1 MKKTTPTASDRR
13 WSRYIPGPLLLAA
26 LVAVGLIAWGAHG
39 MHAMQAAN
47 AANATNAANSS
58 SPTGPAPALQHE
70 GEAIVVPATSPLRRT
85 LAVAPVVSQ
94 SLAAPFVL
102 PAAVEADPARLV
114 KITTPMAGRVV
125 SLNKQLGDA
134 VKAGEIL
141 FVIDAPDFAQ
151 AGADAARAQAA
162 LTLAA
167 GNLERQQALDHEQLT
182 ARRDLEQAQSDY
194 AQAASEAARAAAR
207 LRQSGV
213 HTGSDMKNGTLAVRA
228 PFAGR
233 VVELSAARGM
243 YWNDATAP
251 LMTVADLS
259 QVFVAINA
267 QEKDLAQV
275 YAGQAASIRLDAY
288 PEPLQGTVRYVGE
301 MLDPDTRTVKL
312 RVPFENRDG
321 RLKPGMF
328 ATATLSARARPAILV
343 PLTAVVQGGFASR
356 VFVET
361 APWRFTAREVTLGAQ
376 VGDQVEVQSGL
387 AAGTRIVVKDGVLLN
402 D

>member
-1 MKKTTPTASDRR
+1 MKNTKHTSMDRC
-13 WSRYIPGPLLLAA
+13 WSRFIPGPFLLAG

-39 MHAMQAAN
+39 MHAMQTAN
-47 AANATNAANSS
+47 AAAPAT
-58 SPTGPAPALQHE
+58 PAPELVREAD
-70 GEAIVVPATSPLRRT
+70 AIVVPATSPLRRT
-85 LAVAPVVSQ
+85 LVVAPVQSQ

-102 PAAVEADPARLV
+102 PATVEADPARLV

-125 SLNKQLGDA
+125 RLVKQLGDA
-134 VKAGEIL
+134 VTAGDIL
-141 FVIDAPDFAQ
+141 FVIDAPDLAQ
-151 AGADAARAQAA
+151 AGTDAARAQAA

-167 GNLERQQALDHEQLT
+167 SSLQRQQALDHEQLT
-182 ARRDLEQAQSDY
+182 ARRDLELAQSDY

-213 HTGSDMKNGTLAVRA
+213 PHGGDVKGGALAVRA
-228 PFAGR
+228 PIAGR

-259 QVFVAINA
+259 HVFVAINA

-275 YAGQAASIRLDAY
+275 YVGQAAHIRLDAY
-288 PEPLQGTVRYVGE
+288 PEPLQGAVRYVGE

-328 ATATLSARARPAILV
+328 ATATLSARPRPAILV
-343 PLTAVVQGGFASR
+343 PLTAVVRGGFASR

-361 APWRFTAREVTLGAQ
+361 APWRFTAREVTLGTQ
-376 VGDQVEVQSGL
+376 VGDNVEVLSGL
-387 AAGTRIVVKDGVLLN
+387 AAGARIVVKDGVLL
-402 D
+402 DD

>member
-1 MKKTTPTASDRR
+1 MKNTKHTSVDRR
-13 WSRYIPGPLLLAA
+13 WSRFIPGPFLLAG

-39 MHAMQAAN
+39 MHAMQTAN
-47 AANATNAANSS
+47 AAAPAT
-58 SPTGPAPALQHE
+58 PAPELVREAD
-70 GEAIVVPATSPLRRT
+70 AIVVPAASPLRRT
-85 LAVAPVVSQ
+85 LVVAPVQSQ

-102 PAAVEADPARLV
+102 PATVEADPARLV

-125 SLNKQLGDA
+125 RLEKQLGDA
-134 VKAGEIL
+134 VTAGDIL
-141 FVIDAPDFAQ
+141 FVIDAPDLAQ

-167 GNLERQQALDHEQLT
+167 SSLQRQQALDHEQLT
-182 ARRDLEQAQSDY
+182 ARGDLEQAQSDY

-213 HTGSDMKNGTLAVRA
+213 PHGGDVKGGTLAVRA
-228 PFAGR
+228 PIAGR

-259 QVFVAINA
+259 HVFVAINA

-275 YAGQAASIRLDAY
+275 YVGQAAHIRLDAY
-288 PEPLQGTVRYVGE
+288 PEPLQGAVRYVGE

-328 ATATLSARARPAILV
+328 ATATLSARTRPAILV

-361 APWRFTAREVTLGAQ
+361 APWRFTAREVTLGTQ
-376 VGDQVEVQSGL
+376 VGDNVEVLSGL
-387 AAGTRIVVKDGVLLN
+387 AAGARIVVKDGVLL
-402 D
+402 DD

>member
-1 MKKTTPTASDRR
+1 MKNTKHTSMDRR
-13 WSRYIPGPLLLAA
+13 WSRFIPGPFLLAG

-39 MHAMQAAN
+39 MHAMQTAN
-47 AANATNAANSS
+47 AAAPAT
-58 SPTGPAPALQHE
+58 PAPELVREAD
-70 GEAIVVPATSPLRRT
+70 AIVVPAASPLRRT
-85 LAVAPVVSQ
+85 LVVAPVQSQ

-102 PAAVEADPARLV
+102 PATVEADPARLV

-125 SLNKQLGDA
+125 RLEKQLGDA
-134 VKAGEIL
+134 VTAGDIL
-141 FVIDAPDFAQ
+141 FVIDAPDLAQ

-167 GNLERQQALDHEQLT
+167 SSLQRQQALDHEQLT
-182 ARRDLEQAQSDY
+182 ARGDLEQAQSDY

-213 HTGSDMKNGTLAVRA
+213 PHGGDVKGGTLVVRA
-228 PFAGR
+228 PIAGR

-259 QVFVAINA
+259 HVFVAINA

-275 YAGQAASIRLDAY
+275 YVGQAAHIRLDAY
-288 PEPLQGTVRYVGE
+288 PEPLQGAVRYVGE

-328 ATATLSARARPAILV
+328 ATATLSARPRPAILV
-343 PLTAVVQGGFASR
+343 PLTAVVRGGFASR

-361 APWRFTAREVTLGAQ
+361 APWRFTAREVTLGTQ
-376 VGDQVEVQSGL
+376 VGDNVEVLSGL
-387 AAGTRIVVKDGVLLN
+387 AAGARIVVKDGVLL
-402 D
+402 DD

>member
-1 MKKTTPTASDRR
+1 MKNTKHTSVDRR
-13 WSRYIPGPLLLAA
+13 WSRFIPGPFLLAG

-39 MHAMQAAN
+39 MHAMQTAN
-47 AANATNAANSS
+47 AAAPAT
-58 SPTGPAPALQHE
+58 PAPELVREAD
-70 GEAIVVPATSPLRRT
+70 AIVVPATSPLRPT
-85 LAVAPVVSQ
+85 LVVAPVQSQ

-102 PAAVEADPARLV
+102 PATVEADPARLV

-125 SLNKQLGDA
+125 RLEKQLGDA
-134 VKAGEIL
+134 VTAGDIL
-141 FVIDAPDFAQ
+141 FVIDAPDLAQ

-167 GNLERQQALDHEQLT
+167 SSLQRQQALDHEQLT
-182 ARRDLEQAQSDY
+182 ARGDLEQAQSDY

-213 HTGSDMKNGTLAVRA
+213 PHGGDVKGGTLAVRA
-228 PFAGR
+228 PIAGR

-259 QVFVAINA
+259 HVFVAINA

-275 YAGQAASIRLDAY
+275 YVGQAAHIRLDAY
-288 PEPLQGTVRYVGE
+288 PEPLQGAVRYVGE

-328 ATATLSARARPAILV
+328 ATATLSARPRPAILV
-343 PLTAVVQGGFASR
+343 PLTAVVRGGFASR

-361 APWRFTAREVTLGAQ
+361 APWRFTAREVTLGTQ
-376 VGDQVEVQSGL
+376 VGDNVEVLSGL
-387 AAGTRIVVKDGVLLN
+387 AAGARIVVKDGVLL
-402 D
+402 DD

>member
-1 MKKTTPTASDRR
+1 MKKNHYTSPDRR
-13 WSRYIPGPLLLAA
+13 WSRFVPGPLMLAILIGVA
-26 LVAVGLIAWGAHG
+26 LTGWGTRHLYLSQAVA
-39 MHAMQAAN
+39 AAGPD
-47 AANATNAANSS
+47 A
-58 SPTGPAPALQHE
+58 GPAPALVHDAD
-70 GEAIVVPATSPLRRT
+70 GITVPAGSPLRRS
-85 LAVAPVVSQ
+85 LAVAPVASH

-114 KITTPMAGRVV
+114 RITTPMAGRVV
-125 SLNKQLGDA
+125 RLNKQLGDA
-134 VKAGEIL
+134 VKAGDIL

-167 GNLERQQALDHEQLT
+167 GNLARQQSLDHEQLT
-182 ARRDLEQAQSDY
+182 ARRDLEQAQNDF
-194 AQAASEAARAAAR
+194 AQAASESARATAR
-207 LRQSGV
+207 LRQSGAGNASGASALDV
-213 HTGSDMKNGTLAVRA
+213 KNGTLAVRA

-243 YWNDATAP
+243 YWNDPTAS

-275 YAGQAASIRLDAY
+275 YAGQSASIRFDAY
-288 PEPLQGTVRYVGE
+288 PQPLQGTVRYVGE

-312 RVPFENRDG
+312 RVPFDNRDG

-328 ATATLSARARPAILV
+328 ASATLLARPRPAILV

-361 APWRFTAREVTLGAQ
+361 SPWHFAAREVTLGAQ
-376 VGDQVEVQSGL
+376 VGDNVEVLSGL
-387 AAGTRIVVKDGVLLN
+387 AAGARIVVKDGVLLN

>member
-1 MKKTTPTASDRR
+1 MKNTKHTSVDRR
-13 WSRYIPGPLLLAA
+13 CSRFIPGPFLLAG

-39 MHAMQAAN
+39 MHAMQTAN
-47 AANATNAANSS
+47 AAAPAT
-58 SPTGPAPALQHE
+58 PAPELVREAD
-70 GEAIVVPATSPLRRT
+70 AIVVPATSPLRRT
-85 LAVAPVVSQ
+85 LVVAPVQSQ

-102 PAAVEADPARLV
+102 PASVEADAARLV

-125 SLNKQLGDA
+125 RLEKHLGDA
-134 VKAGEIL
+134 VTAGDIL
-141 FVIDAPDFAQ
+141 FVIDAPDLAQ

-167 GNLERQQALDHEQLT
+167 SSLQRQQALDHEQLT
-182 ARRDLEQAQSDY
+182 ARGDLEQAQSDY

-213 HTGSDMKNGTLAVRA
+213 PHGGDVKGGTLAVRA
-228 PFAGR
+228 PIAGR

-259 QVFVAINA
+259 HVFVAINA

-275 YAGQAASIRLDAY
+275 YVGQAAHIRLDAY
-288 PEPLQGTVRYVGE
+288 PEPLQGAVRYVGE

-328 ATATLSARARPAILV
+328 ATATLSARPRPAILV

-361 APWRFTAREVTLGAQ
+361 APWRFTAREVTLGTQ
-376 VGDQVEVQSGL
+376 VGDNVEVLSGL
-387 AAGTRIVVKDGVLLN
+387 AAGARIVVKDGVLL
-402 D
+402 DD

>member
-1 MKKTTPTASDRR
+1 MKKTKHTSVDRR
-13 WSRYIPGPLLLAA
+13 WSRFIPGPFLLAG

-39 MHAMQAAN
+39 MHAMQTAN
-47 AANATNAANSS
+47 AAAPAT
-58 SPTGPAPALQHE
+58 PAPELVREAD
-70 GEAIVVPATSPLRRT
+70 AIVVPAASPLRRT
-85 LAVAPVVSQ
+85 LVVAPVQSQ

-102 PAAVEADPARLV
+102 PATVEADPARLV

-125 SLNKQLGDA
+125 RLEKQLGDA
-134 VKAGEIL
+134 VTTGDIL
-141 FVIDAPDFAQ
+141 FVIDAPDLAQ

-167 GNLERQQALDHEQLT
+167 SSLQRQQALDHEQLT
-182 ARRDLEQAQSDY
+182 ARGDLEQAQSDY

-213 HTGSDMKNGTLAVRA
+213 PHGGDVKGGTLVVRA
-228 PFAGR
+228 PIGGR

-259 QVFVAINA
+259 HVFVAINA

-275 YAGQAASIRLDAY
+275 YVGQAAHIRLDAY
-288 PEPLQGTVRYVGE
+288 PEPLQGAVRYVGE

-328 ATATLSARARPAILV
+328 ATATLSARPRPAILA

-361 APWRFTAREVTLGAQ
+361 APWRFAAREVTLGAQ
-376 VGDQVEVQSGL
+376 VGDNVEVLSGL
-387 AAGTRIVVKDGVLLN
+387 AAGARIVVKDGVLLN

>member
-1 MKKTTPTASDRR
+1 MKNTKHTSMDRR
-13 WSRYIPGPLLLAA
+13 WSRFIPGPFLLAG

-39 MHAMQAAN
+39 MHAMQTAN
-47 AANATNAANSS
+47 AAAPAT
-58 SPTGPAPALQHE
+58 PAPELVREAD
-70 GEAIVVPATSPLRRT
+70 AIVVPAASPLRRT
-85 LAVAPVVSQ
+85 LLVAPVASQ

-102 PAAVEADPARLV
+102 PATVEADPARLV

-125 SLNKQLGDA
+125 RLEKQLGDA
-134 VKAGEIL
+134 VTAGDIL
-141 FVIDAPDFAQ
+141 FVIDAPDLAQ

-167 GNLERQQALDHEQLT
+167 SSLQRQQALDHEQLT
-182 ARRDLEQAQSDY
+182 ARRDLELAQSDY

-213 HTGSDMKNGTLAVRA
+213 PHGGDVKGGTLVVRA
-228 PFAGR
+228 PIGGR

-243 YWNDATAP
+243 YWNDAAAP

-259 QVFVAINA
+259 HVFVAINA

-275 YAGQAASIRLDAY
+275 YVGQAAHIRLDAY
-288 PEPLQGTVRYVGE
+288 PEPLQGAVRYVGE

-328 ATATLSARARPAILV
+328 ATATLRARPRPAILV

-376 VGDQVEVQSGL
+376 VGDNVEVLSGL
-387 AAGTRIVVKDGVLLN
+387 AAGARIVVKDGVLLN

>member
-1 MKKTTPTASDRR
+1 MKNTKHTVADRR
-13 WSRYIPGPLLLAA
+13 WSRFIPGPFLLAG

-39 MHAMQAAN
+39 MHAMQTAN
-47 AANATNAANSS
+47 AAAPAT
-58 SPTGPAPALQHE
+58 PAPELVREAD
-70 GEAIVVPATSPLRRT
+70 AIVVPAASPLRRT
-85 LAVAPVVSQ
+85 LVVAPVQSQ

-102 PAAVEADPARLV
+102 PATVEADPARLV

-125 SLNKQLGDA
+125 RLEKQLGDA
-134 VKAGEIL
+134 VKAGDIL
-141 FVIDAPDFAQ
+141 FVIDAPDLAQ

-167 GNLERQQALDHEQLT
+167 SSLQRQQALDHEQLT

-213 HTGSDMKNGTLAVRA
+213 PHGGDVKGGTLAVRA
-228 PFAGR
+228 PIAGR

-259 QVFVAINA
+259 HVFVAINA

-275 YAGQAASIRLDAY
+275 YVGQAAHIRLDAY
-288 PEPLQGTVRYVGE
+288 PEPLQGAVRYVGE

-321 RLKPGMF
+321 WLKPGMF

-361 APWRFTAREVTLGAQ
+361 APWRFAAREVTLGAQ
-376 VGDQVEVQSGL
+376 VGDNIEVLSGL
-387 AAGTRIVVKDGVLLN
+387 AAGARIVVKDGVLLN